1 METRT
6 LILFLSELV
15 GAIAVTL
22 LLTLSPRFKRGRAV
36 QFARPRQEG
45 LFGLGVAVLLGL
57 AAYAFLRG
65 PGASLTYDETTLA
78 GLGVR
83 LGIGAAALLVV
94 ALILRL
100 RKHPLSSVRWSRPML
115 MPGVQLGLAVGFLT
129 LFLRNIL
136 PELFKGITMDQGYA
150 LLVWLGIALAE
161 ESLFRGYVQLRL
173 EAWLGERWGWLA
185 ASGLSTLWL
194 LLFIGGQP
202 LSALLPRLG
211 LLLLQALVLG
221 WMAQRSR
228 GVLGGAIYR
237 AMSGWLMMF

>member
-1 METRT
+1 
-6 LILFLSELV
+6 
-15 GAIAVTL
+15 
-22 LLTLSPRFKRGRAV
+22 
-36 QFARPRQEG
+36 
-45 LFGLGVAVLLGL
+45 
-57 AAYAFLRG
+57 
-65 PGASLTYDETTLA
+65 
-78 GLGVR
+78 
-83 LGIGAAALLVV
+83 
-94 ALILRL
+94 
-100 RKHPLSSVRWSRPML
+100 ML

-129 LFLRNIL
+129 LFLQNIL

-202 LSALLPRLG
+202 LSVLLPRLG